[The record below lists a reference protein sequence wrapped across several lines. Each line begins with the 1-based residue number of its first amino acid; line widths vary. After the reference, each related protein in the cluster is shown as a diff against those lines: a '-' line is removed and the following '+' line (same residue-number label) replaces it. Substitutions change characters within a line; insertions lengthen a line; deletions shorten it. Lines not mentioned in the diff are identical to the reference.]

1 MSYPIYR
8 VNQSIKVKS
17 NEKVAITG
25 LYISEFAVQCSA
37 VQCSALHCTEPNRT
51 EPNRIE
57 FMAHSNEDDRGFG
70 SVIPTIMDPETY
82 YEETD
87 WYLIGGV
94 ANEGGSSL
102 PIEAEIIRVVAG
114 QTCPKSGL
122 WWSPVNQ
129 SRSRYF
135 EKGEI
140 LPKIENNE

>member
-25 LYISEFAVQCSA
+25 LYISEFA
-37 VQCSALHCTEPNRT
+37 LHCTAVHCT

>member
-25 LYISEFAVQCSA
+25 LYISEFALHCT
-37 VQCSALHCTEPNRT
+37 ALHCTALHCT
-51 EPNRIE
+51 APNRIE

-70 SVIPTIMDPETY
+70 SVIATIMDPETY